1 MCHFFIFY
9 KTDSHQLT
17 RTKFV
22 AFGNELSFFD
32 SIECLKYRVPRDVC
46 SLKKKERKKDTKRKK
61 EKKSEVR
68 APRVKSPNGEA
79 GPSFASLSYA
89 KNVLAPRAFHRH
101 KNSRER
107 LERLVGTPWR
117 ILSLSCGTL
126 RITRQLFLAN
136 PARLASYCVS

>member
-1 MCHFFIFY
+1 M
-9 KTDSHQLT
+9 
-17 RTKFV
+17 
-22 AFGNELSFFD
+22 
-32 SIECLKYRVPRDVC
+32 
-46 SLKKKERKKDTKRKK
+46 KRKK
-61 EKKSEVR
+61 EKKKEKRAKSVR
-68 APRVKSPNGEA
+68 RELNRLMEKPALL
-79 GPSFASLSYA
+79 SLHYA

-126 RITRQLFLAN
+126 RITRQFFLAN